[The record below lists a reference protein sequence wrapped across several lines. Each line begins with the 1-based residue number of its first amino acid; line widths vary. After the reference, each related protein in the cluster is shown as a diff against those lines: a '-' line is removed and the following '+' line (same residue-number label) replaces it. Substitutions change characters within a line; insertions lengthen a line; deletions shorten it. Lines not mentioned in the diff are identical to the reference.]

1 MSKPDRLGSKTAP
14 INDLQVYFFL
24 NIQFDPDAE
33 GEDYIA
39 SYTYFVYYNS
49 IRPKDPRL
57 PRPTY
62 KPSPDMDYIKK
73 RIPKK
78 SEKNQ

>member
-1 MSKPDRLGSKTAP
+1 MT
-14 INDLQVYFFL
+14 INKY
-24 NIQFDPDAE
+24 NFDPETE

-39 SYTYFVYYNS
+39 SYTYYVYYNS

-62 KPSPDMDYIKK
+62 KLTPDMNFIKERITSKKIEESAYIIK
-73 RIPKK
+73 
-78 SEKNQ
+78 